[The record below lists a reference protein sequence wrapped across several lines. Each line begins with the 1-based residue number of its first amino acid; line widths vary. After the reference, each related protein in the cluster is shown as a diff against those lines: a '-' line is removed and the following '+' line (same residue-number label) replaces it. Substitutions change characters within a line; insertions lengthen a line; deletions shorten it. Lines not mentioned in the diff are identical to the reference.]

1 VRPGD
6 TVAFISSFTDVA
18 SASAPVPPQ
27 AKKTHLILHKL
38 LVTNVQGAPLV
49 AATPA
54 SDGTATAR
62 PAAPEGSLLV
72 TLAVDAA
79 ASERI
84 AFTSEFGTIYLARE
98 PADAPEG
105 GTIIQSIDTIFG

>member
-1 VRPGD
+1 VGEGTSPFA
-6 TVAFISSFTDVA
+6 TLELP
-18 SASAPVPPQ
+18 SAAE
-27 AKKTHLILHKL
+27 KTHMILHKV

-49 AATPA
+49 AATA
-54 SDGTATAR
+54 GADGTASER

-72 TLAVDAA
+72 TLAVNAA
-79 ASERI
+79 AAERV

-105 GTIIQSIDTIFG
+105 GTIIQSILSIFG